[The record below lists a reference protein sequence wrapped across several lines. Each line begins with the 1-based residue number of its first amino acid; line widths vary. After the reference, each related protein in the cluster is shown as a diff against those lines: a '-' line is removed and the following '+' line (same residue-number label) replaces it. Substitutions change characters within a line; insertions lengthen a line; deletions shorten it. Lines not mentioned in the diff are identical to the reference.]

1 VRRDDRGRADAVLRV
16 RGARAR
22 ADDGVPRGDDR
33 ARGSAH
39 DASGHPAGRRRR
51 RRRRRRGGSR
61 AGGAT
66 GPRRRDDDDDDDED
80 GRAAGGGE
88 RDRAGVAVVVVVVA
102 RSRGEENVSEERI
115 RIAIERRR
123 EVIADAE

>member
-66 GPRRRDDDDDDDED
+66 GPRRRDDDDDDD

>member
-1 VRRDDRGRADAVLRV
+1 VRRGYRGRADAVLRV

-66 GPRRRDDDDDDDED
+66 GPRRRDDDDDDD